1 MAYQNFK
8 MQSQFNSNQRTVFN
22 NYHEAEPYHIRKYG
36 AIINIDGKD
45 VLEEYEGMFRS
56 EAIEHFKEVAR
67 LNQGNFKQLVNF
79 PRVRD

>member
-8 MQSQFNSNQRTVFN
+8 SQSQFNDNNRTVIN

-36 AIINIDGKD
+36 AIININGKD
-45 VLEEYEGMFRS
+45 VLEEYEGKFRS

-67 LNQGNFKQLVNF
+67 LNQGKFKQLVNF